1 MKHLQNHK
9 SQWLITL
16 LNIFPLKKN
25 FASILFLFVI
35 VLQPLHAQWLKEK
48 GKGFYKIGAWSL
60 LADEHYTNEGKIDPN
75 TTRGLFIS
83 SLYFQHGLSK
93 KINLIGYIP
102 FFVRNYQYDQVSKTK
117 DRIIEKGQGINA
129 FGDVNLGLEFKIK
142 TLGLW
147 HFSSTL
153 TLGIP
158 SGENK
163 GGTDGSYQT
172 GDGEFN
178 QHVQVNAGTSFDLKG
193 FPVYSKM
200 DVGYNNRTKGFSDE
214 LIIGGETGV
223 QLFKN
228 KLLILAR
235 IRWIHPLYNGSLDAT
250 NSNGSVFANNVE
262 SLVLGSE
269 VAWNFYKKIGVS
281 FAYTVPVYG
290 KIIYHAPSLSLGFYL
305 NL

>member
-9 SQWLITL
+9 SQWVKTL
-16 LNIFPLKKN
+16 LNIFLLKKN
-25 FASILFLFVI
+25 FLSFLFLFVI
-35 VLQPLHAQWLKEK
+35 VLQTLHAQLLKEK

-75 TTRGLFIS
+75 ATRGLFIS

-102 FFVRNYQYDQVSKTK
+102 FFVRNYQYNQVSKIK

-178 QHVQVNAGTSFDLKG
+178 QHLHVNVGTSFDFKG

-200 DVGYNNRTKGFSDE
+200 DVGFNNRTKGFSDE
-214 LIIGGETGV
+214 LIIGGESGV
-223 QLFKN
+223 
-228 KLLILAR
+228 
-235 IRWIHPLYNGSLDAT
+235 
-250 NSNGSVFANNVE
+250 
-262 SLVLGSE
+262 
-269 VAWNFYKKIGVS
+269 
-281 FAYTVPVYG
+281 
-290 KIIYHAPSLSLGFYL
+290 
-305 NL
+305 